1 MVMMDKQKNS
11 KPGVSCEHAL
21 KFLINATQQKSKTAV
36 DIYQDKDGM
45 RTDDINAL
53 AGQRTDKKLGD
64 VWTSFYDKVK
74 EVKDYHRRFSINQGL
89 PEPQNANWF
98 YQHAFESDRSDSL
111 FSGEEDLGKRV
122 DMHEFYVRYI
132 NIKK

>member
-1 MVMMDKQKNS
+1 MMAKAKNN

-21 KFLINATQQKSKTAV
+21 KYLISTSQLKCKTAV
-36 DIYQDKDGM
+36 DIYLDKDGM

-53 AGQRTDKKLGD
+53 AGQRTDKKQGD

-89 PEPQNANWF
+89 PEVQNAKWF
-98 YQHAFESDRSDSL
+98 HQRAHEADKTEAL
-111 FSGEEDLGKRV
+111 FSGEEDLGKR
-122 DMHEFYVRYI
+122 
-132 NIKK
+132 